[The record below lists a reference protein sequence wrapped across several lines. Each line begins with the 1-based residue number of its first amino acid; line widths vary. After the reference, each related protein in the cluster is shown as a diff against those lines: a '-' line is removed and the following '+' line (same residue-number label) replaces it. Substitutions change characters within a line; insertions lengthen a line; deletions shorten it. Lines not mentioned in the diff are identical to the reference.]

1 MMKEYLVNSG
11 LFNMIIRPT
20 DKAYYIL
27 NDDQA
32 SADTL
37 QEFLAGGNVQYSRLK
52 PRWFRYRADESWQDF
67 DKKDYRLGKEL
78 SEAELIDRFVL
89 KKFNFGS
96 LVAVRDTQT
105 GTVKVFKRDKLQLS
119 ASE

>member
-1 MMKEYLVNSG
+1 MMSEYLINSG
-11 LFNMIIRPT
+11 NFNMIICPA

-27 NDDQA
+27 NDDQV
-32 SADTL
+32 SAETIK
-37 QEFLAGGNVQYSRLK
+37 EFLAGGKVQYSRLK
-52 PRWFRYRADESWQDF
+52 PLWFRYRADESWQDF
-67 DKKDYRLGKEL
+67 DKKEYRLGQEL

-96 LVAVRDTQT
+96 LVAVRDSQA

-119 ASE
+119 AN

>member
-1 MMKEYLVNSG
+1 MNEYLINSG
-11 LFNMIIRPT
+11 QFNMIICPK

-37 QEFLAGGNVQYSRLK
+37 KEFLEGNRVQYSRLK
-52 PRWFRYRADESWQDF
+52 PLWFRYRADESWQDF
-67 DKKDYRLGKEL
+67 DKKEYRLGQEL
-78 SEAELIDRFVL
+78 AEAELIDRFVL

-96 LVAVRDTQT
+96 LVAVRDVQT
-105 GTVKVFKRDKLQLS
+105 GNVKVFKRDKLPLS
-119 ASE
+119 AN